1 MTVTPVA
8 DAPIL
13 ADDTFTLAEDSGEST
28 LAVLTNDALPAG
40 ESGTLVISA
49 VGTPSGGGSVSNT
62 GAALLYSPA
71 ADFSGTETVSY
82 TVTAPDG
89 GTATATVTIEVFSYT
104 ATIAADNPSGE
115 TGGGVDQIG
124 GTAFAFA
131 EIDSGGGAFS
141 AIYATAA
148 IENVAAILSGFEAEV
163 VDGTSGQI
171 WDLGFS
177 SSFSGEVQ
185 LILSYNPS
193 LVDVANFGLAH
204 VHDGATQLLTAM
216 PAGSGGPAL
225 LNQYIVDET
234 LEQIQVTLDQFSGLV
249 LFNQQ
254 VSSDP
259 STLAG
264 LVFLDQ
270 NGNGQLDSGVGEVA
284 VGGVEILLTGPAGTA
299 QTTYTAADGS
309 YLFENLV
316 EGDYTITEDPSGI
329 LRQVFADGADSVGS
343 QGGTVDDANDQIV
356 ISDLAPESSGQNNLH
371 AEGNLQTGFISRR
384 DFLSRTPQ
392 TEFVAIVQPGAARAI
407 AYTLQSGWEG
417 IDSAEVQLSEDRTEL
432 EVRIT
437 ENAVTEAVVL
447 DATDPAQV
455 WFRGRRDDTY
465 MLGIVGSR
473 SDWAFAPVAGGSSSG
488 TSEDGALG
496 TSSLFGDD
504 AIDSLLPEGD
514 GESETET
521 VDALFGELGSEL
533 VSGETLS

>member
-1 MTVTPVA
+1 M
-8 DAPIL
+8 
-13 ADDTFTLAEDSGEST
+13 
-28 LAVLTNDALPAG
+28 
-40 ESGTLVISA
+40 
-49 VGTPSGGGSVSNT
+49 SNT
-62 GAALLYSPA
+62 GAALLYTPA
-71 ADFSGTETVSY
+71 ADFSGTETIAY

-89 GTATATVTIEVFSYT
+89 GTATATATIEVFSYT
-104 ATIAADNPSGE
+104 ASIDAGDPSGE

-124 GTAFAFA
+124 GTQFAFA
-131 EIDSGGGAFS
+131 EIESGGGDFS

-163 VDGTSGQI
+163 VDGTSGQV
-171 WDLGFS
+171 WDLDFS

-185 LILSYNPS
+185 LILRYNPS
-193 LVDVANFGLAH
+193 LVDSANFGLAH
-204 VHDGATQLLTAM
+204 VHDSATQLITAM
-216 PAGSGGPAL
+216 PAGSSGPAL

-234 LEQIQVTLDQFSGLV
+234 LGQIQVTLDQFSGLV

-254 VSSDP
+254 LSSDP

-270 NGNGQLDSGVGEVA
+270 NGNGQLDSGEGEVA
-284 VGGVEILLTGPAGTA
+284 VGGVEMLLTGPAGTA

-316 EGDYTITEDPSGI
+316 EGDYTITEDPSGT

-417 IDSAEVQLSEDRTEL
+417 IDSAEIQLSEDRTEL

-455 WFRGRRDDTY
+455 WFRGGRDDTY
-465 MLGIVGSR
+465 LLGIVGSR

-488 TSEDGALG
+488 TSENAPLG

-504 AIDSLLPEGD
+504 AIDSFLPEGD
-514 GESETET
+514 GASETET

-533 VSGETLS
+533 GSGETLS